1 MSDNGYTLIEV
12 HVDGLNKMA
21 ERRIYEDENAEQER
35 DPEEEP
41 IRTTKLFTQPYD
53 LVITSLLDQID
64 DGTVHLRQISD
75 RPKFQR
81 KYVWTDRLASRL
93 IESILLNVPIPPCYL
108 AQDSDYKLDVI
119 DGQQRIFS
127 IYRFVRNQFKLRD
140 LEVLKDLNSKA
151 SFELPPTLR
160 RKIETYT
167 LRCVIVTNDSDPEIR
182 FEVFERLNTNTMPL
196 NPQELRNSISRG
208 ALIDLLGELANDEA
222 WLRIINHPKPDNRM
236 RDEELILRFF
246 AFHLFGIDGYKT
258 PPKYWLNEVADK
270 GRRYSLERIDEL
282 AHIWKSTIE
291 KCLMIFSPEECFR
304 RLPMTKRQ
312 VVNRALMDLT
322 MVSLVNVPK
331 KDVERESKEF
341 YQRYVSLL
349 QDQEFGDLITRAID
363 HKSRT
368 LRRFEL
374 WSDKVTSGLF

>member
-1 MSDNGYTLIEV
+1 
-12 HVDGLNKMA
+12 MA

-196 NPQELRNSISRG
+196 NPQELRNSISKG